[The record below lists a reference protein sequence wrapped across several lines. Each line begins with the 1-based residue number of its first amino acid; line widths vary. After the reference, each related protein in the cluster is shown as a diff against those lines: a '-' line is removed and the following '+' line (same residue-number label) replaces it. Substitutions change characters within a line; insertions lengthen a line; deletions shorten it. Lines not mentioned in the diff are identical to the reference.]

1 MRGNLGGYKRGTL
14 LEEYFL
20 NPHFKPTEK
29 EQKELDEFF
38 KLIKK
43 RLDNSCKTNY
53 NNNLTNREV

>member
-1 MRGNLGGYKRGTL
+1 MRGTGGYKRGTL

-20 NPHFKPTEK
+20 NPHFKPTKK
-29 EQKELDEFF
+29 EQKELDDFF

-43 RLDNSCKTNY
+43 RLDKRSKTKY

>member
-1 MRGNLGGYKRGTL
+1 VRGTGGYKRGTL

-29 EQKELDEFF
+29 EQKELDDFF

-43 RLDNSCKTNY
+43 KLDKRSKTKY

>member
-1 MRGNLGGYKRGTL
+1 MRGTGGYKRGTL

-29 EQKELDEFF
+29 EQKELDDFF

-43 RLDNSCKTNY
+43 KLDKRSKTKY
-53 NNNLTNREV
+53 NNNLTNR

>member
-1 MRGNLGGYKRGTL
+1 MRGTGGYKRGTL

-29 EQKELDEFF
+29 EQKELDDFF

-43 RLDNSCKTNY
+43 RLDKRSKTKY

>member
-1 MRGNLGGYKRGTL
+1 MRGTGGYKRGTI

-29 EQKELDEFF
+29 EQKELDDFF

-43 RLDNSCKTNY
+43 KLDKRSKTKY

>member
-1 MRGNLGGYKRGTL
+1 MRGDLGGYKKGTL
-14 LEEYFL
+14 LQEYFL

-29 EQKELDEFF
+29 EQKELDDFF

-43 RLDNSCKTNY
+43 KLDKRSKTKY

>member
-1 MRGNLGGYKRGTL
+1 MRGTGGYKRGTL

-20 NPHFKPTEK
+20 NPHFKPTKK
-29 EQKELDEFF
+29 EQKELDDFF

-43 RLDNSCKTNY
+43 KLDKRSKTKY

>member
-1 MRGNLGGYKRGTL
+1 MRGTGGYKRGTL

-29 EQKELDEFF
+29 EQKELDDFF

-43 RLDNSCKTNY
+43 KLDKRSKTKY